1 MQISFSHKTVLLTGA
16 AGFLGSHLADALLK
30 AGAKVIG
37 VDNFLTGRQENIA
50 HLQNNPN
57 WQFIQAD
64 VIADPTS
71 YLPAEFLKTKNSA
84 DNGQSN
90 GKNNGQNLDYIFH
103 FASPASPPRYQAHPK
118 ETYRVNAMATDLLLS
133 FIQKYHP
140 QAKFIFAST
149 SEIYGDPQI
158 HPQTEDY
165 WGNVNPN
172 GIRSCYDEAKRL
184 GETICG
190 VFQRDCV
197 IDVRILRIFN
207 TYGERMDPT
216 DGRVIPNFVTQALQG
231 KKMTIYGNGKQTRSY
246 CYVADLIAG
255 ILAFASHPGCNG
267 QTINLGNPTEF
278 SVLETAK
285 LVYKQVAKLKFKN
298 QAGNSNNQAQAPN
311 FESQIIFKPLP
322 GDDPTRRRPDI
333 SKAKNLLAWEP
344 KVSFKEG
351 LKKTVEYFSVLVNKP
366 GAK

>member
-16 AGFLGSHLADALLK
+16 AGFIGSHLADALLG
-30 AGAKVIG
+30 AGARVIG
-37 VDNFLTGRQENIA
+37 VDNFLTGRAENIA
-50 HLQNNPN
+50 HLQNNSN

-64 VIADPTS
+64 VIANPAS
-71 YLPAEFLKTKNSA
+71 YLPAEFLKSVNST
-84 DNGQSN
+84 DNGQS
-90 GKNNGQNLDYIFH
+90 LDYVFH
-103 FASPASPPRYQAHPK
+103 FASPASPPRYQAYPK

-133 FIQKYHP
+133 FIQKHHP
-140 QAKFIFAST
+140 NAKFIFAST
-149 SEIYGDPQI
+149 SEVYGDPQI

-190 VFQRDCV
+190 IFQRDCD

-216 DGRVIPNFVTQALQG
+216 DGRVIPNFVMQALQG

-255 ILAFASHPGCNG
+255 ILVFASHPDCNG
-267 QTINLGNPTEF
+267 QTINLGNPEEH

-285 LVYKQVAKLKFKN
+285 LVYGQAAKLKFDH
-298 QAGNSNNQAQAPN
+298 QAGNSSNQAPAEA
-311 FESQIIFKPLP
+311 FDSQIVFKPLP

-344 KVSFKEG
+344 KISFGEG
-351 LKKTVEYFSVLVNKP
+351 LKKTVRYFSTL
-366 GAK
+366 AT